1 MTFFDRLLTIIIT
14 ATLTS
19 AVWIVAG
26 GSLIELT
33 EDRSAPAA
41 VEQPDAVTPA
51 EQNVVAT
58 PALPSAE
65 QGLQD
70 LPAPEG
76 LPATA
81 TPEPGE
87 ATLMI
92 PVKNVRAVDLID
104 TFLDQR
110 DGQARLHEAIDIE
123 APAGTAVVAAAP
135 GTIEKMFLSKVTG
148 ETMYVRSTDRR
159 TIHVYSH
166 LDSFAEGLKEGQR
179 IRRGQRLGEVGAAS
193 ATGGGDGEAPHLH
206 FAMLRT
212 TADADWWE
220 PANAVNPYP
229 LLTKSLRD

>member
-1 MTFFDRLLTIIIT
+1 MTFFDRMLTIIIT

-26 GSLIELT
+26 GSLIELA
-33 EDRSAPAA
+33 DHRSDTATIAQTHEAAPAQHIVAAPAA
-41 VEQPDAVTPA
+41 
-51 EQNVVAT
+51 NR
-58 PALPSAE
+58 SAE

-70 LPAPEG
+70 MPAPEG
-76 LPATA
+76 VPATA

-92 PVKNVRAVDLID
+92 PVKNVRAIDLSD
-104 TFLDQR
+104 TFLNQR
-110 DGQARLHEAIDIE
+110 DGQDRLHEAIDIA

-135 GTIEKMFLSKVTG
+135 GMIEKMFVSKVGGKTI
-148 ETMYVRSTDRR
+148 YVRSTDRR

-166 LDSFAEGLKEGQR
+166 LDSFAEGLNEGQR
-179 IRRGQRLGEVGAAS
+179 IRRGQRLGEVGS
-193 ATGGGDGEAPHLH
+193 ANGTTEGEAPHLH

-229 LLTKSLRD
+229 LLTKGLKN